1 MKSISN
7 DNKIIKISELKPNPE
22 NPRGIKKD
30 AFERLQNQIKK
41 LGQFKPVIID
51 TRTGY
56 IVGGHMR
63 FEAYKKLGITDVWVS
78 YIETPNDAVALE
90 YMLADN
96 DRAGYYEQDKLV
108 ELTLQHE
115 IDQTM
120 FNVDLGEPK
129 PLTDAVNDLSAD
141 FDPAGADEQGR
152 LDRNVELT
160 CPDCGYHDKISS
172 FKTSENE

>member
-1 MKSISN
+1 MKSIHN
-7 DNKIIKISELKPNPE
+7 ENEIINISKLKPNPE

-30 AFERLQNQIKK
+30 AFNRLKQLIQK

-51 TRTGY
+51 RRTGY

-63 FEAYKKLGITDVWVS
+63 YEAYKELGIAEIWVS
-78 YIETPNDAVALE
+78 YITTTNDAEALE

-108 ELTLQHE
+108 ELTLSHE
-115 IDQTM
+115 IDHTM

-141 FDPAGADEQGR
+141 FDPAGEDEQGR
-152 LDRNVELT
+152 LDKNVELT

-172 FKTSENE
+172 FKPRDDE

>member
-1 MKSISN
+1 MKSIHN
-7 DNKIIKISELKPNPE
+7 ENEIINISKLKPNPE

-30 AFERLQNQIKK
+30 AFNRLKQLIEK

-63 FEAYKKLGITDVWVS
+63 YEAYKELGITDVWVS

-108 ELTLQHE
+108 ELTLSHE
-115 IDQTM
+115 IDHTM

-141 FDPAGADEQGR
+141 FDPAGEDEQGR
-152 LDRNVELT
+152 LDKNVELT

-172 FKTSENE
+172 FKPRDDE